1 MKSAGKGRDEG
12 GFEDGSRREG
22 TRGALRMEAAEKGRG
37 IADGSHREGR
47 GRGGVV
53 AGGCGGFARRCVVDG
68 CWFDCVHKEC

>member
-1 MKSAGKGRDEG
+1 
-12 GFEDGSRREG
+12 
-22 TRGALRMEAAEKGRG
+22 MEAAEKGRG
-37 IADGSHREGR
+37 IADEIRRKGR